1 MTASNITWRIEGD
14 YFEGCNCDS
23 ICPCIFKDDPD
34 EGYCNVTLAWHIQ
47 KGTYGDKTILDGL
60 NVVALFHTP
69 GNMLTG
75 PKWDVALYIDERATK
90 EQNDALVAI
99 YSGQSGGFFAAASNL
114 IGRILGVKP
123 ASIEFGVDGK
133 RRWLRIG
140 DLLDLQIEGT
150 SGADSNQESVIVN
163 PAFSAVPGSNL
174 VIAKSSKYTYNDHGM
189 QWDSS
194 GKNGFYCKFKYQP

>member
-1 MTASNITWRIEGD
+1 MTASNVTWRIEGD

-47 KGTYGDKTILDGL
+47 KGTYDDKTSLDGL

-75 PKWDVALYIDERATK
+75 PKWDIALYIDERATK

-99 YSGQSGGFFAAASNL
+99 YSGKAGGFFAAASNL

-140 DLLDLQIEGT
+140 DLLNLQIEGT
-150 SGADSNQESVIVN
+150 SGADPNQESVIVN

-194 GKNGFYCKFKYQP
+194 GKNGFYCKFRYQP

>member
-47 KGTYGDKTILDGL
+47 KGTYGDRTILDGL

-99 YSGQSGGFFAAASNL
+99 YSGQAGGFFAVASNL

-133 RRWLRIG
+133 RRWLCIG

-150 SGADSNQESVIVN
+150 SGADPNQESVIVN